1 MTDFKAI
8 LIEQAGVATG
18 PAKSVEDSLD
28 GKRNNHFGWHLISGC
43 YKIENL

>member
-8 LIEQAGVATG
+8 LIEQAGVAIG

-28 GKRNNHFGWHLISGC
+28 DKRNNHLILHFPIPAS
-43 YKIENL
+43 KQRN